1 VKVSGSVKPLH
12 ARIAVTDMEFGE
24 KLSSSG
30 LIIPSTDG
38 KSSGVHPRWG
48 RVHVKGNGNT
58 DDYKVGDWVLIE
70 HGRWTRTINVDQD
83 DGSVLKVW
91 IVDETGIIGWSD
103 ETPEEI
109 LVGDLS
115 SGVAPPTDFTQG
127 NN

>member
-1 VKVSGSVKPLH
+1 
-12 ARIAVTDMEFGE
+12 
-24 KLSSSG
+24 
-30 LIIPSTDG
+30 
-38 KSSGVHPRWG
+38 
-48 RVHVKGNGNT
+48 
-58 DDYKVGDWVLIE
+58 
-70 HGRWTRTINVDQD
+70 VDQD

>member
-1 VKVSGSVKPLH
+1 
-12 ARIAVTDMEFGE
+12 
-24 KLSSSG
+24 
-30 LIIPSTDG
+30 
-38 KSSGVHPRWG
+38 VHPRWG

-103 ETPEEI
+103 ETPEEMGEQI
-109 LVGDLS
+109 EEYLKKNLINIIGGCCGTTPEHIKIIANIAS
-115 SGVAPPTDFTQG
+115 KYNPRAQPSIPSQRERKQS
-127 NN
+127 